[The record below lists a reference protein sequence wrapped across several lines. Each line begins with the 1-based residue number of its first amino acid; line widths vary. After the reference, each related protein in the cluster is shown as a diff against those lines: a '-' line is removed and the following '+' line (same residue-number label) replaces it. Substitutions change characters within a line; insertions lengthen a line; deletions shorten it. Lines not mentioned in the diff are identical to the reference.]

1 MIMDIELEEF
11 YTFPTRVKI
20 ASILRKAIFSGDI
33 KAGEELSLTDISN
46 KLNVSRT
53 PVREAFQILENEN
66 LLELRMNKG
75 AIVKCIDDNFFKDYY
90 EVRILL
96 EAKAIEKSINN
107 GIDVSYLEKV
117 HNEFEKNIESST
129 EEDYKKYNQNF
140 HFYIWKNAN
149 NEKLFSILLSLWNG
163 PSFQIIGKRNYID
176 VSLEEH
182 KEIIEAIK
190 EKNVK
195 RAVSCVETHL
205 NTSLKNI
212 LALKKW

>member
-1 MIMDIELEEF
+1 MDIELEEF

-96 EAKAIEKSINN
+96 ETKAIEKAINN
-107 GIDVSYLEKV
+107 GIDVSYLEKI

-176 VSLEEH
+176 DSLEEH

>member
-1 MIMDIELEEF
+1 MDIELEEF

-53 PVREAFQILENEN
+53 PVREAFQILESEN

-107 GIDVSYLEKV
+107 GIDVSYLEKI

-129 EEDYKKYNQNF
+129 EENYKKYNQNF

-176 VSLEEH
+176 DSLEEH

>member
-1 MIMDIELEEF
+1 MDIELEEF

-90 EVRILL
+90 EVKILFYR
-96 EAKAIEKSINN
+96 SGHGDYCHCNNN
-107 GIDVSYLEKV
+107 G
-117 HNEFEKNIESST
+117 NC
-129 EEDYKKYNQNF
+129 
-140 HFYIWKNAN
+140 
-149 NEKLFSILLSLWNG
+149 
-163 PSFQIIGKRNYID
+163 P
-176 VSLEEH
+176 
-182 KEIIEAIK
+182 
-190 EKNVK
+190 
-195 RAVSCVETHL
+195 C
-205 NTSLKNI
+205 LKNKTYERRGSYCKSE
-212 LALKKW
+212 AAWYG

>member
-1 MIMDIELEEF
+1 MDIELEEF

-53 PVREAFQILENEN
+53 PVREAFQILESEN

-107 GIDVSYLEKV
+107 GIDVSYLEKI

-176 VSLEEH
+176 DSLEEH

>member
-1 MIMDIELEEF
+1 MNIELEEF

-33 KAGEELSLTDISN
+33 KAGEELSLTDVAN

-53 PVREAFQILENEN
+53 PVREAFQILESEN

-96 EAKAIEKSINN
+96 ETKAIEKAINN
-107 GIDVSYLEKV
+107 NIDVSYLEKI
-117 HNEFEKNIESST
+117 HNDFERNIESST

-163 PSFQIIGKRNYID
+163 PSFQIIGKRNYVD
-176 VSLEEH
+176 DSLEEH

-190 EKNVK
+190 EKNIK
-195 RAVSCVETHL
+195 KAVSCIETHL
-205 NTSLKNI
+205 NTSLENI

>member
-1 MIMDIELEEF
+1 MDIELEEF

-53 PVREAFQILENEN
+53 PVREAFQILESEN

>member
-1 MIMDIELEEF
+1 MDIELEEF

-96 EAKAIEKSINN
+96 ETKAIEKAINN
-107 GIDVSYLEKV
+107 GIDVSYLEKI

-176 VSLEEH
+176 DSLEEH

-195 RAVSCVETHL
+195 RAISCVETHL

>member
-1 MIMDIELEEF
+1 MDIELEEF

>member
-1 MIMDIELEEF
+1 MDIELEEF

-53 PVREAFQILENEN
+53 PVREAFQILESEN

-176 VSLEEH
+176 DSLEEH

>member
-1 MIMDIELEEF
+1 
-11 YTFPTRVKI
+11 
-20 ASILRKAIFSGDI
+20 
-33 KAGEELSLTDISN
+33 
-46 KLNVSRT
+46 
-53 PVREAFQILENEN
+53 
-66 LLELRMNKG
+66 MNKG

>member
-1 MIMDIELEEF
+1 MDIELEEF

-53 PVREAFQILENEN
+53 PVREAFQILESEN

-129 EEDYKKYNQNF
+129 EENYKKYNQNF

-176 VSLEEH
+176 DSLEEH

>member
-1 MIMDIELEEF
+1 MDIELEEF

-46 KLNVSRT
+46 KLKVSRT
-53 PVREAFQILENEN
+53 PVREAFQILESEN

-96 EAKAIEKSINN
+96 ETKAIEKAINN
-107 GIDVSYLEKV
+107 GIDVSYLEKI

-176 VSLEEH
+176 DSLEEH

>member
-1 MIMDIELEEF
+1 MDIELEEF

-129 EEDYKKYNQNF
+129 EENYKKYNQNF

>member
-1 MIMDIELEEF
+1 MDIELEEF

-53 PVREAFQILENEN
+53 PVREAFQILESEN

-96 EAKAIEKSINN
+96 ETKAIEKAINN
-107 GIDVSYLEKV
+107 GIDVSYLEKI

-140 HFYIWKNAN
+140 PFYIWKNAN

-176 VSLEEH
+176 DSLEEH

>member
-1 MIMDIELEEF
+1 MDIELEEF

-96 EAKAIEKSINN
+96 ETKAIEKAINN
-107 GIDVSYLEKV
+107 GIDVSYLEKI

-176 VSLEEH
+176 DSLEEH
-182 KEIIEAIK
+182 KEIIETIK

>member
-1 MIMDIELEEF
+1 MNIELEEF

-33 KAGEELSLTDISN
+33 KAGEELSLTDVAN

-53 PVREAFQILENEN
+53 PVREAFQILESEN

-96 EAKAIEKSINN
+96 ETKAIEKAINN
-107 GIDVSYLEKV
+107 NIDVSYLEKI
-117 HNEFEKNIESST
+117 HNDFERNIESST

-163 PSFQIIGKRNYID
+163 PSFQIIGERNYVND
-176 VSLEEH
+176 SLEEH

-190 EKNVK
+190 EKNIK
-195 RAVSCVETHL
+195 KAISCVETHL

>member
-1 MIMDIELEEF
+1 MNIELEEF

-33 KAGEELSLTDISN
+33 KAGEELSLTDVAN

-53 PVREAFQILENEN
+53 PVREAFQILESEN

-96 EAKAIEKSINN
+96 ETKAIEKAINN
-107 GIDVSYLEKV
+107 NIDVSYLEKI
-117 HNEFEKNIESST
+117 HNDFERNIESST

-163 PSFQIIGKRNYID
+163 PSFQIIGKRNYVND
-176 VSLEEH
+176 SLEEH

-190 EKNVK
+190 EKNIK
-195 RAVSCVETHL
+195 KAISCVETHL

>member
-1 MIMDIELEEF
+1 MDIELEEF

-53 PVREAFQILENEN
+53 PVREAFQILESEN

-96 EAKAIEKSINN
+96 ETKAIEKAINN
-107 GIDVSYLEKV
+107 GIDVSYLEKI

-176 VSLEEH
+176 DSLEEH

-212 LALKKW
+212 LALQKW

>member
-1 MIMDIELEEF
+1 MDIELEEF

-53 PVREAFQILENEN
+53 PVREAFQILESEN

-75 AIVKCIDDNFFKDYY
+75 AIVKRIDDNFFKDYY

-96 EAKAIEKSINN
+96 ETKAIEKAINN
-107 GIDVSYLEKV
+107 GIDVSYLEKI

-176 VSLEEH
+176 DSLEEH

>member
-1 MIMDIELEEF
+1 MDIELEEF

-53 PVREAFQILENEN
+53 PVREAFQILESEN

-96 EAKAIEKSINN
+96 ETKAIEKAINN
-107 GIDVSYLEKV
+107 GIDVSYLEKI

-176 VSLEEH
+176 DSLEEH

-195 RAVSCVETHL
+195 RVISCVETHL

>member
-1 MIMDIELEEF
+1 MDIELEEF

-33 KAGEELSLTDISN
+33 NAGEELSLTDISN

-176 VSLEEH
+176 DSLEEH

>member
-1 MIMDIELEEF
+1 MDIELEEF

-33 KAGEELSLTDISN
+33 KAGEELSLTDIAN

-53 PVREAFQILENEN
+53 PVREAFQILESEN

-96 EAKAIEKSINN
+96 ETKAIEKAINN
-107 GIDVSYLEKV
+107 GIDVSYLEKI

-140 HFYIWKNAN
+140 HFYIWKKAN

-176 VSLEEH
+176 DSLEEH
-182 KEIIEAIK
+182 KEIIETIK

>member
-1 MIMDIELEEF
+1 MDIELEEF

-53 PVREAFQILENEN
+53 PVREAFQILESEN

-96 EAKAIEKSINN
+96 ETKAIEKAINN
-107 GIDVSYLEKV
+107 GIDVSYLEKI
-117 HNEFEKNIESST
+117 H
-129 EEDYKKYNQNF
+129 
-140 HFYIWKNAN
+140 
-149 NEKLFSILLSLWNG
+149 
-163 PSFQIIGKRNYID
+163 
-176 VSLEEH
+176 
-182 KEIIEAIK
+182 
-190 EKNVK
+190 
-195 RAVSCVETHL
+195 
-205 NTSLKNI
+205 SLKKI
-212 LALKKW
+212 LKALRKKIIKSTIKIFIFIFGKMQIMKNYFRYYLVYGMDLRFKLLEKGII

>member
-1 MIMDIELEEF
+1 MNIELEEF

-33 KAGEELSLTDISN
+33 KAGEELSLTDVAN

-53 PVREAFQILENEN
+53 PVREAFQILESEN

-96 EAKAIEKSINN
+96 ETKAIEKAINN
-107 GIDVSYLEKV
+107 NIDVSYLEKI
-117 HNEFEKNIESST
+117 HNDFERNIESST

-163 PSFQIIGKRNYID
+163 PSFQIIGKGNYVND
-176 VSLEEH
+176 SLEEH

-190 EKNVK
+190 EKNIK
-195 RAVSCVETHL
+195 KAISCVETHL

>member
-1 MIMDIELEEF
+1 MDIELEEF

-53 PVREAFQILENEN
+53 PVREAFQILESEN

-96 EAKAIEKSINN
+96 ETKAIEKAINN

-176 VSLEEH
+176 DSLEEH

-195 RAVSCVETHL
+195 KAVSCVKTHL

>member
-1 MIMDIELEEF
+1 MFL
-11 YTFPTRVKI
+11 
-20 ASILRKAIFSGDI
+20 
-33 KAGEELSLTDISN
+33 
-46 KLNVSRT
+46 
-53 PVREAFQILENEN
+53 
-66 LLELRMNKG
+66 
-75 AIVKCIDDNFFKDYY
+75 
-90 EVRILL
+90 
-96 EAKAIEKSINN
+96 
-107 GIDVSYLEKV
+107 
-117 HNEFEKNIESST
+117 
-129 EEDYKKYNQNF
+129 
-140 HFYIWKNAN
+140 IWKNAN

-176 VSLEEH
+176 DSLEEH

>member
-1 MIMDIELEEF
+1 MDIELEEF

-176 VSLEEH
+176 DSLEEH

>member
-1 MIMDIELEEF
+1 MDIELEEF

-96 EAKAIEKSINN
+96 ETKAIEKAINN
-107 GIDVSYLEKV
+107 GIDVSYLEKI

-176 VSLEEH
+176 DSLEEH

-190 EKNVK
+190 EKNIK

>member
-1 MIMDIELEEF
+1 MDIELEEF

-53 PVREAFQILENEN
+53 PVREAFQILESEN

-149 NEKLFSILLSLWNG
+149 NEKLFSILLRLWNG

>member
-1 MIMDIELEEF
+1 MDIELEEF

-195 RAVSCVETHL
+195 RAVSCIETHL

>member
-1 MIMDIELEEF
+1 MDIELEEF

-96 EAKAIEKSINN
+96 EMKAIEKAINN
-107 GIDVSYLEKV
+107 GIDVSYLEKI